1 MPTMS
6 VRKRLEAPAGTVW
19 AILADFGKVEWI
31 PGVGEVEVDGD
42 GPGMCRRIGGSGATP
57 VVETLLW
64 MKPESRSLA
73 YEITDNPLPVRKFVA
88 VATVSEAVEDVSQ
101 RSTVAW
107 EIDYEPDGDDTAA
120 REAIDAVYGMM
131 ADWIDDYARSHP
143 AQA

>member
-1 MPTMS
+1 MS

-107 EIDYEPDGDDTAA
+107 EIDYEPDGDDSAA

>member
-64 MKPESRSLA
+64 VKPESRSLA

-107 EIDYEPDGDDTAA
+107 EIDYEPDGDDSAA

>member
-64 MKPESRSLA
+64 VKPESRSLA

>member
-1 MPTMS
+1 MNVS
-6 VRKRLEAPAGTVW
+6 KRLKAPAEAVW
-19 AILADFGKVEWI
+19 AVLADFGKVEWI

>member
-1 MPTMS
+1 MS

>member
-1 MPTMS
+1 MS

-64 MKPESRSLA
+64 VKPESRSLA